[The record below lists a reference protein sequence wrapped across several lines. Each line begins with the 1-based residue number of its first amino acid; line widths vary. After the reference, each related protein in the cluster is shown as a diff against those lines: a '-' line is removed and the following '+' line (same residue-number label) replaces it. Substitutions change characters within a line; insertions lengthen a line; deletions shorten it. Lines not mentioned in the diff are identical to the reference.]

1 MNTKQKLIL
10 FTVSTFSLLLIGMI
24 WTVMYVNAKT
34 LGSVEERLNRFNS
47 EYQMVVT
54 DSNVTIFDANRVVGT
69 VRLEGELNDLITS
82 DNL

>member
-10 FTVSTFSLLLIGMI
+10 FTVFTFSLLLIGIMF
-24 WTVMYVNAKT
+24 TVIYVTAKT
-34 LGSVEERLNRFNS
+34 LGSVEERVNRLNS